1 MSATLAARARSDAT
15 LSMPVRRPAGR
26 RAAPSLPARLLRWF
40 TKRPGRGLIVLL
52 FAAAS
57 VLIVLNAV
65 LFQKGRH
72 PAPMLSPPSQSAARP
87 AEQRRVETP
96 VVAEPT
102 NAAAAP
108 QAVMPP
114 ARPGTLAPAA
124 RDAAPRPPTLF
135 RSGRARPAAPG
146 PGGDSPGSF
155 GSRRPAGGA
164 RSDRR
169 PDQRRRYPPA
179 GGHQRPAA
187 LSRGLAAPDQR
198 FLGLGL
204 SAPGRI

>member
-40 TKRPGRGLIVLL
+40 ARRPGRGLIVLL
-52 FAAAS
+52 FAAVS

-87 AEQRRVETP
+87 AEQRRVEAP
-96 VVAEPT
+96 VVAEP
-102 NAAAAP
+102 APAP

-124 RDAAPRPPTLF
+124 RDAAPRPPAPVAPAQQ
-135 RSGRARPAAPG
+135 RQAQAAPARQAPAAQPAARD
-146 PGGDSPGSF
+146 PIADLINGSDI
-155 GSRRPAGGA
+155 R
-164 RSDRR
+164 
-169 PDQRRRYPPA
+169 PPA
-179 GGHQRPAA
+179 DI
-187 LSRGLAAPDQR
+187 RGPR
-198 FLGLGL
+198 
-204 SAPGRI
+204 R

>member
-15 LSMPVRRPAGR
+15 LSMPVRRPSGR

-52 FAAAS
+52 FAAVS

-96 VVAEPT
+96 AVAEP
-102 NAAAAP
+102 APAP

-114 ARPGTLAPAA
+114 ARPGTLAPAP
-124 RDAAPRPPTLF
+124 RDTAPRPPAPVAAAQP
-135 RSGRARPAAPG
+135 RQAQAAPAPARPAPAAQPAARDPIADLING
-146 PGGDSPGSF
+146 ADI
-155 GSRRPAGGA
+155 RPPADIKG
-164 RSDRR
+164 
-169 PDQRRRYPPA
+169 QRR
-179 GGHQRPAA
+179 
-187 LSRGLAAPDQR
+187 
-198 FLGLGL
+198 
-204 SAPGRI
+204 

>member
-1 MSATLAARARSDAT
+1 MSATLAARARTDAT

-26 RAAPSLPARLLRWF
+26 RAAPSMPARLLRWF
-40 TKRPGRGLIVLL
+40 ARRPGRGLLVLL
-52 FAAAS
+52 FAAVS

-96 VVAEPT
+96 VVTEP
-102 NAAAAP
+102 APAP

-124 RDAAPRPPTLF
+124 REAAPRPPAPVAPAQP
-135 RSGRARPAAPG
+135 RQAQAAPARPTPAAQPAARDPIADLING
-146 PGGDSPGSF
+146 ADI
-155 GSRRPAGGA
+155 RPPADIRG
-164 RSDRR
+164 
-169 PDQRRRYPPA
+169 QRR
-179 GGHQRPAA
+179 
-187 LSRGLAAPDQR
+187 
-198 FLGLGL
+198 
-204 SAPGRI
+204 